1 MDKLKAM
8 EAFVRVVDTGG
19 FTRAAEVMQA
29 PKATVSTLIQDLE
42 SQLGVRL
49 LHRTTRK
56 VTVTAD
62 GAAYYERCLRILDD
76 LREADD
82 SVSSRQGD
90 PNGRLRVDVFT
101 GMASYLLASGLP
113 DFLARHPKIRLEM
126 GCGDRPVNMVSE
138 GIDCVIRAGEITDPS
153 LIARRIGSMWFVTC
167 ASPTYLAQYG
177 APNHPHDL
185 SKHALINYFLHGSG
199 RAVPWDFT
207 KDGERLELTLDGP
220 LAVNDSNVYEDAC
233 LAGVGIG
240 RVPSFSYQRYC
251 QQGLLQPVLSGWAS
265 DPVPVYVVYAS
276 KRHLSTKVQAFVEW
290 AAEFFEN
297 APGLRRSA
305 N

>member
-8 EAFVRVVDTGG
+8 EAFVKVVDTGG
-19 FTRAAEVMQA
+19 FTRASEVMQM

-42 SQLGVRL
+42 GQLGVRL

-62 GAAYYERCLRILDD
+62 GASYYERCLRILDD

-90 PNGRLRVDVFT
+90 PTGRLRVDVFT
-101 GMASYLLASGLP
+101 SMASYLLNSGLP
-113 DFLARHPKIRLEM
+113 DFLSKHPKIRLEM
-126 GCGDRPVNMVSE
+126 GCSDRPVNMVSE
-138 GIDCVIRAGEITDPS
+138 GVDCVIRGGEVTDAS
-153 LIARRIGSMWFVTC
+153 LIARRIGSMWFVPC
-167 ASPTYLAQYG
+167 ASPAYLARRG
-177 APNHPHDL
+177 MPNHPHDL
-185 SKHALINYFLHGSG
+185 QQHCLINYFMNGSG
-199 RAVPWDFT
+199 RAVPWEFT
-207 KDGERLELTLDGP
+207 KDGERLEVSQDGR
-220 LAVNDSNVYEDAC
+220 LSVNDSNVYEDAC

-240 RVPSFSYQRYC
+240 RVPSFAYQRYHE
-251 QQGLLQPVLSGWAS
+251 QGLLQPVLADWSS
-265 DPVPVYVVYAS
+265 DPVPVHVVYAS

-297 APGLRRSA
+297 APGLRRQA
-305 N
+305 

>member
-62 GAAYYERCLRILDD
+62 GASYYERCLRILDD

-101 GMASYLLASGLP
+101 GMASYLLATGLP

-138 GIDCVIRAGEITDPS
+138 GVDCVIRAGEITDPS

-167 ASPTYLAQYG
+167 ASPGYLAQHG
-177 APNHPHDL
+177 VPHHPSDL
-185 SKHALINYFLHGSG
+185 QRHALINYFLHGSG

-207 KDGERLELTLDGP
+207 KDGERLDLTLDGP

-251 QQGLLQPVLSGWAS
+251 QQGLLQAVLADWAS

-290 AAEFFEN
+290 AAEFFET
-297 APGLRRSA
+297 APGLKRPA
-305 N
+305 

>member
-76 LREADD
+76 LREADE

-101 GMASYLLASGLP
+101 GMASYLMVSGLP
-113 DFLARHPKIRLEM
+113 DFLARHPRIRLEM
-126 GCGDRPVNMVSE
+126 GCSDRPVNMVSE
-138 GIDCVIRAGEITDPS
+138 GVDCVIRAGEVNDSS
-153 LIARRIGSMWFVTC
+153 LIARRIGSMWFVPS
-167 ASPTYLAQYG
+167 ASPAYLARHG
-177 APNHPHDL
+177 VPRHPNDL
-185 SKHALINYFLHGSG
+185 HQHTLINYFLPASG
-199 RAVPWDFT
+199 RVTPWDFS
-207 KDGERLELTLDGP
+207 KDGERLEWTPDTC
-220 LAVNDSNVYEDAC
+220 LALNDSKVYEDAC
-233 LAGVGIG
+233 LAGMGIG
-240 RVPSFSYQRYC
+240 TVPSFAYQRYH
-251 QQGLLQPVLSGWAS
+251 QQGLLQAVLTDWVS
-265 DPVPVYVVYAS
+265 DPVPLYVVYAS

-290 AAEFFEN
+290 VAEFFEN
-297 APGLRRSA
+297 APGLRRPV